1 MRLDKFE
8 RAVALAGDLAGVA
21 VRTEFADDAQ
31 DGSSTL
37 KVVGRAIKQRGGLT
51 VDNPPRR
58 LGKSASVFLTQ
69 EVLSWEALDC
79 YSAC

>member
-37 KVVGRAIKQRGGLT
+37 KVVSTTDSKDDKSS
-51 VDNPPRR
+51 VPPDD
-58 LGKSASVFLTQ
+58 A
-69 EVLSWEALDC
+69 
-79 YSAC
+79 